1 MKYLI
6 RRKKT
11 TDKARYYTSRKI
23 YFLTSDIST
32 YFKLFWL
39 KMCLAGNL
47 IHWDIIFQNALPKS
61 LCWYDE
67 LLRAKKLKGCHW
79 QMSLNHFSRAQNSLD
94 YFFFVTIMRWKKFL
108 RVLYVSWIWDILIVK
123 RTKNIA
129 IYQIKYTKPKD
140 GE

>member
-1 MKYLI
+1 MDQILILVLKPHSVIYSFKYSCL
-6 RRKKT
+6 
-11 TDKARYYTSRKI
+11 
-23 YFLTSDIST
+23 IST
-32 YFKLFWL
+32 FTFFFW
-39 KMCLAGNL
+39 KDVSKDL
-47 IHWDIIFQNALPKS
+47 IHPDIIFQNALPKS

-67 LLRAKKLKGCHW
+67 SLRAKKLKGCHW